1 MSDRDFADYRAR
13 MTGAG
18 RGAAL
23 GEQRLAQG
31 VEELPALAEAVQ
43 QGALCL
49 EHATTVT
56 RWHKTASREVRDA
69 LDGGG
74 LEELVAKAT
83 GRGWSAPELGT
94 AARAW
99 AAQVDA
105 EAAQRVFDAAHRRR
119 AVRMRKQAGGVVG
132 EFFLDPV
139 AGEQLRT
146 ALEAVAGRPGAD
158 DERTREQRMADALGT
173 MAARTLQVGADRIG
187 AQVRPHIC
195 LLVTEQT
202 WTGILARRHTTEPHP
217 DAPSTAGP
225 DGPSTACPDGASA
238 ACPDGSSPGSL
249 HAPSATG
256 PDGASATGPGGSSR
270 VPWPDVA
277 AGQLEDGTIVPLGE
291 LERLMCDS
299 EVTRMVMSAQG
310 VPLDMGRTQR
320 TYTKELRR
328 AVLARDRRCMWPTC
342 RIRASWAEVHH
353 ITWFSR
359 GGVTSLAQGICLCS
373 FHHHL
378 VHCLDVQITALPDG
392 FDFHHPDGTH
402 LGTSRRH
409 PLPEPLLPHPPDAH
423 TTATAA
429 GPPAAATD
437 PPATATGTTSGATRT
452 TEGTTGTTSSA
463 TGTTGDASGTA
474 AEATGRTG
482 HSGDRT
488 GRAGDRT
495 VSACAMPGRALGHVR
510 VTIPTAE
517 DDRPT
522 RMRGTRTPP
531 DTNGAQG
538 GPTCRAA
545 HHGPPRRDPT
555 DTHPR
560 PPIPGE
566 AEHP

>member
-31 VEELPALAEAVQ
+31 LEELPALAEAVQ

-238 ACPDGSSPGSL
+238 ACPDGSSPRSL

-310 VPLDMGRTQR
+310 VPLDVGRTQR

-359 GGVTSLAQGICLCS
+359 GGVTSLAQG
-373 FHHHL
+373 
-378 VHCLDVQITALPDG
+378 
-392 FDFHHPDGTH
+392 
-402 LGTSRRH
+402 TSRRH

-452 TEGTTGTTSSA
+452 TGGTTGTTSSA

-517 DDRPT
+517 TTD
-522 RMRGTRTPP
+522 PP
-531 DTNGAQG
+531 G
-538 GPTCRAA
+538 
-545 HHGPPRRDPT
+545 
-555 DTHPR
+555 
-560 PPIPGE
+560 
-566 AEHP
+566 

>member
-1 MSDRDFADYRAR
+1 S
-13 MTGAG
+13 
-18 RGAAL
+18 
-23 GEQRLAQG
+23 
-31 VEELPALAEAVQ
+31 
-43 QGALCL
+43 L

-310 VPLDMGRTQR
+310 VPLDVGRTQR

-359 GGVTSLAQGICLCS
+359 GGVTSLGPGASL
-373 FHHHL
+373 
-378 VHCLDVQITALPDG
+378 
-392 FDFHHPDGTH
+392 
-402 LGTSRRH
+402 RH
-409 PLPEPLLPHPPDAH
+409 PLPQPRQPHPPDAP

-452 TEGTTGTTSSA
+452 TGGTTGTTSSA
-463 TGTTGDASGTA
+463 PGTTGDASGTA

-488 GRAGDRT
+488 GHAGDRT
-495 VSACAMPGRALGHVR
+495 VSACAMPGRALGYVR
-510 VTIPTAE
+510 VTIPTVE

-522 RMRGTRTPP
+522 QMRGTLTPP
-531 DTNGAQG
+531 ATNGAQG

-545 HHGPPRRDPT
+545 HHGPPRRDP
-555 DTHPR
+555 
-560 PPIPGE
+560 
-566 AEHP
+566 

>member
-1 MSDRDFADYRAR
+1 

-43 QGALCL
+43 RGAVSLTT
-49 EHATTVT
+49 ATTVT
-56 RWHKTASREVRDA
+56 CWHKTASREVRDA

-256 PDGASATGPGGSSR
+256 PDGASATGPDGASATGPSGSSR

-373 FHHHL
+373 FHHH
-378 VHCLDVQITALPDG
+378 
-392 FDFHHPDGTH
+392 
-402 LGTSRRH
+402 
-409 PLPEPLLPHPPDAH
+409 
-423 TTATAA
+423 
-429 GPPAAATD
+429 
-437 PPATATGTTSGATRT
+437 
-452 TEGTTGTTSSA
+452 
-463 TGTTGDASGTA
+463 
-474 AEATGRTG
+474 
-482 HSGDRT
+482 
-488 GRAGDRT
+488 
-495 VSACAMPGRALGHVR
+495 
-510 VTIPTAE
+510 
-517 DDRPT
+517 
-522 RMRGTRTPP
+522 
-531 DTNGAQG
+531 
-538 GPTCRAA
+538 
-545 HHGPPRRDPT
+545 
-555 DTHPR
+555 
-560 PPIPGE
+560 
-566 AEHP
+566 